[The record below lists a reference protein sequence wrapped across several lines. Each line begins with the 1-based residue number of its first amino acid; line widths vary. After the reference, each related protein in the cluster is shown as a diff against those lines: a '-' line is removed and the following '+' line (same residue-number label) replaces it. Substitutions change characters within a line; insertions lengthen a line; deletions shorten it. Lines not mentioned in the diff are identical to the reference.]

1 MLEGKLWHASRQRM
15 HKIHQW
21 RPRCSRVGEL
31 VQWDTSEHAWFVVH
45 DDDPAASFFARGKT
59 VIQHVESVLHT
70 GRFKN
75 PSGREKVNSRVSAA
89 AAVETRPSHVG
100 VYDHVE
106 RVPVAHLD
114 LGAGWI
120 APAHRIVRTPRRVCD
135 SVRVAASPLVE
146 QRVRGGDFCRL
157 KKSERLR

>member
-1 MLEGKLWHASRQRM
+1 MLEGKLWQASRQRID
-15 HKIHQW
+15 KIHQW
-21 RPRCSRVGEL
+21 RPRRSRVGEL

-59 VIQHVESVLHT
+59 VIQHVESVPHT

-106 RVPVAHLD
+106 RVPVARAALPQQVIGSRNRLEHVVRDPLRTTNELPD
-114 LGAGWI
+114 FY
-120 APAHRIVRTPRRVCD
+120 PACLC
-135 SVRVAASPLVE
+135 VANS
-146 QRVRGGDFCRL
+146 
-157 KKSERLR
+157 